1 MRFHCEPNV
10 NCGIFRNINISSLSS
25 YCYKKG
31 VYVQLDIIII
41 AAVAIICAYVGRFF
55 KISLPLVMLLTG
67 IGLQLGGVANV
78 PELILF
84 LLGTFCL
91 VFAALDHSVQHPPRL
106 VAASLYLLLTRIG
119 FLFVT
124 VPLIFL
130 FLGYPVAIAVLLSL
144 ISIAIVP
151 STTSDIL
158 LRDTTIT
165 SGILSV
171 VLPVAL
177 LAGAEAA
184 ADIIGSMI
192 GIVAAVGTGIV
203 VGLLFFRIIRYGVA
217 WERWLLF
224 LAGMITYFIGSYFSS
239 AAGILGVVTLA
250 ILSSKIHVPY
260 KFVHTP
266 QISRTVTTITYLL
279 LGLLTPISITGLLLG
294 IILAVLTIFSIY
306 ASYRTIRMTDKQRIR
321 NSINSTPSLPGAA
334 TVLALITYLPS
345 IGVVLAPAT
354 IAFGIMFLSHTIVES
369 SRKK

>member
-1 MRFHCEPNV
+1 M
-10 NCGIFRNINISSLSS
+10 
-25 YCYKKG
+25 
-31 VYVQLDIIII
+31 QLDIIII
-41 AAVAIICAYVGRFF
+41 VAVAIICSYVGRFF
-55 KISLPLVMLLTG
+55 KISLPLVMILTG
-67 IGLQLGGVANV
+67 IGLQLGGVVSV
-78 PELILF
+78 PEPVLF
-84 LLGTFCL
+84 LLATFSL
-91 VFAALDHSVQHPPRL
+91 VFAALEHSVQHPPRL

-124 VPLIFL
+124 LPFILL
-130 FLGYPVAIAVLLSL
+130 LLGYPVAMAVLLAL
-144 ISIAIVP
+144 VTIAIVP
-151 STTSDIL
+151 WNAHEIL

-177 LAGAEAA
+177 LAGAEARM
-184 ADIIGSMI
+184 DIIGSMI
-192 GIVAAVGTGIV
+192 GIVAAIGMGIV

-224 LAGMITYFIGSYFSS
+224 LAGMITYFIGSYFSP

-294 IILAVLTIFSIY
+294 IILAVLTVFSIY
-306 ASYRTIRMTDKQRIR
+306 ASYRTIRMNDKQRIR
-321 NSINSTPSLPGAA
+321 NSMNSTPLLPGAA

-354 IAFGIMFLSHTIVES
+354 IAFGIMFLSHTTIES
-369 SRKK
+369 GRKKGV